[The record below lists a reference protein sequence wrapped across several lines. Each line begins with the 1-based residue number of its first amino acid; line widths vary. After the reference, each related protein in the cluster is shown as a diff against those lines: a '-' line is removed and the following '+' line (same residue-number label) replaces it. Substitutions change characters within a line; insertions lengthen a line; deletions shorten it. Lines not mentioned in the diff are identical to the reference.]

1 MLSNKQPS
9 KNTSKER
16 KALISKLLRE
26 IGKTVYDSLDQSQ
39 YPELLFPSRSVR
51 NIVYSDEFK
60 QYVLGEL
67 SVRRS
72 ANNIKHIRPFTQL
85 VWLAHFVNT
94 LVREGKTSTLRD
106 VYYSAQAYNMEF
118 RDQPES
124 DSIISDLETL
134 LSRDRGY
141 FNVYPEERS
150 AILGDLTIEYTV
162 PGYEGRQLN
171 LNSHPDGY
179 LIGPSLS
186 TAKFVDTSAEMVLAV
201 EKGGIFTRF
210 VEEKIH
216 QRYNAILIDTAG
228 QPPRST
234 RYMLKRLSTELN
246 LPVYIMTDGDVYGE
260 HIAMVIIS
268 GSAGSAHLRELTVP
282 TGKWIGVWAT
292 DILKYK
298 LPTDPM
304 TEYDIK
310 RATELKRDPRYVGG
324 IWQRE
329 LNLYLK
335 HKKKSELE
343 AFSKYGLTEI
353 TDKYLPDKLEMV
365 KSM

>member
-1 MLSNKQPS
+1 
-9 KNTSKER
+9 
-16 KALISKLLRE
+16 
-26 IGKTVYDSLDQSQ
+26 
-39 YPELLFPSRSVR
+39 
-51 NIVYSDEFK
+51 
-60 QYVLGEL
+60 
-67 SVRRS
+67 
-72 ANNIKHIRPFTQL
+72 
-85 VWLAHFVNT
+85 
-94 LVREGKTSTLRD
+94 
-106 VYYSAQAYNMEF
+106 
-118 RDQPES
+118 
-124 DSIISDLETL
+124 
-134 LSRDRGY
+134 
-141 FNVYPEERS
+141 
-150 AILGDLTIEYTV
+150 
-162 PGYEGRQLN
+162 
-171 LNSHPDGY
+171 
-179 LIGPSLS
+179 
-186 TAKFVDTSAEMVLAV
+186 
-201 EKGGIFTRF
+201 
-210 VEEKIH
+210 
-216 QRYNAILIDTAG
+216 
-228 QPPRST
+228 
-234 RYMLKRLSTELN
+234 
-246 LPVYIMTDGDVYGE
+246 MTDGDVYGE